1 MAAARGQ
8 AWLRAAPAS
17 RPRKYPCDVTNTQ
30 NPFAHPVEPAAESPS
45 EQGQGNPHPVNPLRG
60 VTIGLD
66 IGGTKTH
73 GVRFEDGHPVADD
86 SAGSSNVQNVTRDQ
100 AARNLAELF
109 GRIGGGRVDRVY
121 AGSGGID
128 TDEDAAALAALIQ
141 PLVPEALITVV
152 HDSRL
157 LLAAGRAGTGVAVIA
172 GTGSAAWGRNADGGE
187 ARAGGWGYLLG
198 DEGSGYWLGR
208 EAVRHSLRR
217 MNQGLP
223 IDQLTAALLQSC
235 GLDHPNKLIALFH
248 SPDTGRRFWA
258 QQARHVVEAA
268 AAGHQDSAALLDQA
282 GRDLAALAGQ
292 VLGQLK
298 IDGPV
303 ILGGGLGMNVAP
315 LQESFRRNLAA
326 AGIMDVRVLGQEPV
340 FGVLQLLAEPA

>member
-1 MAAARGQ
+1 M
-8 AWLRAAPAS
+8 
-17 RPRKYPCDVTNTQ
+17 TNTE
-30 NPFAHPVEPAAESPS
+30 NPSATPFAHAAGSAPSPLH
-45 EQGQGNPHPVNPLRG
+45 GI
-60 VTIGLD
+60 TIGLD

-73 GVRFEDGHPVADD
+73 GIRFEDGLPVADE
-86 SAGSSNVQNVTRDQ
+86 SAGSSNVQNVSREQ
-100 AARNLAELF
+100 AARNLADLF
-109 GRIGGGRVDRVY
+109 ARIGGGRVDRVY

-128 TDEDAAALAALIQ
+128 TDEDASALAALIQ
-141 PLVPEALITVV
+141 PLAPEARVTVV

-157 LLAAGRAGTGVAVIA
+157 LLAAGRAATGVAVIA
-172 GTGSAAWGRNADGGE
+172 GTGSAAWGRNAGGGE

-223 IDQLTAALLQSC
+223 VDQLTAALLASC

-268 AAGHQDSAALLDQA
+268 ASGHQDSAVLLDQA
-282 GRDLAALAGQ
+282 GQDLAALAGQ

-298 IDGPV
+298 IAGPV

-315 LQESFRRNLAA
+315 LQESFRRNLAET
-326 AGIMDVRVLGQEPV
+326 GVTDVRVLDQEPV
-340 FGVLQLLAEPA
+340 FGVLQLVAEPA

>member
-1 MAAARGQ
+1 MAN
-8 AWLRAAPAS
+8 S
-17 RPRKYPCDVTNTQ
+17 DVTNTQ
-30 NPFAHPVEPAAESPS
+30 DPSAASGGTKSAPGSSPL
-45 EQGQGNPHPVNPLRG
+45 QGI
-60 VTIGLD
+60 TIGLD

-73 GVRFEDGHPVADD
+73 GVRFENGLPVADE
-86 SAGSSNVQNVTRDQ
+86 SAGSSNVQNVTREE
-100 AARNLAELF
+100 AARNLADLF
-109 GRIGGGRVDRVY
+109 ARIGAGPVARVY

-141 PLVPEALITVV
+141 PLVPGARVTVV

-157 LLAAGRAGTGVAVIA
+157 LLAAGRADTGVAVIA
-172 GTGSAAWGRNADGGE
+172 GTGSAAWGRNAGGAE

-223 IDQLTAALLQSC
+223 IDQLTAALLKAC

-248 SPDTGRRFWA
+248 SPETGRRFWA

-268 AAGHQDSAALLDQA
+268 AAGHQDSTALLEQA
-282 GRDLAALAGQ
+282 GKDLAALAEQ
-292 VLGQLK
+292 VLGQLGLN
-298 IDGPV
+298 GPV

-326 AGIMDVRVLGQEPV
+326 AGITEVRVLDQEPV
-340 FGVLQLLAEPA
+340 FGVLELVAEAA

>member
-1 MAAARGQ
+1 M
-8 AWLRAAPAS
+8 
-17 RPRKYPCDVTNTQ
+17 TNTQ
-30 NPFAHPVEPAAESPS
+30 NTPTTHAGPAD
-45 EQGQGNPHPVNPLRG
+45 NPANPLHG
-60 VTIGLD
+60 ITIGLD

-73 GVRFEDGHPVADD
+73 GVRFEDGIPVADE
-86 SAGSSNVQNVTRDQ
+86 SAGSSNVQNVTRDE
-100 AARNLAELF
+100 AARNLADLF
-109 GRIGGGRVDRVY
+109 ARIGAGPVARVY

-128 TDEDAAALAALIQ
+128 TDQDAAALAGLIQ
-141 PLVPEALITVV
+141 PLVPGATVTVV

-157 LLAAGRAGTGVAVIA
+157 LLAAGRAATGVAVIA

-223 IDQLTAALLQSC
+223 IDQLTSALLKSC

-248 SPDTGRRFWA
+248 SPETGRRFWA

-268 AAGHQDSAALLDQA
+268 AEGHADSAALLEQA
-282 GRDLAALAGQ
+282 GKDLAALAGQ
-292 VLGQLK
+292 VLGQLGLH
-298 IDGPV
+298 GPV
-303 ILGGGLGMNVAP
+303 ILGGGLGMNVVP
-315 LQESFRRNLAA
+315 LQDSFRRNLAD
-326 AGIMDVRVLGQEPV
+326 AGVTDVRVLDQEPV
-340 FGVLQLLAEPA
+340 FGVLELVARPA